1 MSKYERFFMKMATSI
16 VNGGKY
22 CSISSSDTPPC
33 PDCGNTMNFNG
44 GNLKP
49 GDGNWVCKEC
59 GFAFTENEYNQIISD
74 CYDLVHER
82 FPNATLVDFNNLH
95 FPSQPGYQTPLP

>member
-1 MSKYERFFMKMATSI
+1 MSKYDKFFMRMASSI

-22 CSISSSDTPPC
+22 CSIPHPDTPPC
-33 PDCGNTMNFNG
+33 PVCRNIMNFNG

-59 GFAFTENEYNQIISD
+59 GFAFTEN
-74 CYDLVHER
+74 DL
-82 FPNATLVDFNNLH
+82 
-95 FPSQPGYQTPLP
+95 QPYIDRYMDDPLKYGGL